1 MNEFRWFLVGKLV
14 GKYTKNMD
22 GMGNFPHKTE
32 KKKTKSEWFQVSTQ
46 PNLKKNICKNLK
58 NGFSSSSSSPQGLVF
73 NHQPL
78 QAAELSGG
86 TRQNHLGA
94 GHSDA
99 IALGRQDL
107 RRTAGREDGSDPH
120 RFGVW
125 SLVKGKGNK
134 KLAYV
139 ISIYVIPKWS
149 VSWVLVLV

>member
-32 KKKTKSEWFQVSTQ
+32 KKKDKKWVVSSFNPTQ
-46 PNLKKNICKNLK
+46 FEKKYMQKPQKWVQFIII
-58 NGFSSSSSSPQGLVF
+58 FPQGLVF

-120 RFGVW
+120 RFGC
-125 SLVKGKGNK
+125 VK
-134 KLAYV
+134 
-139 ISIYVIPKWS
+139 PC
-149 VSWVLVLV
+149 